1 MEQFTAYHSLFLQIV
16 ETFSKFLTSGGN
28 DSRYTTD
35 KCPSSYI
42 NIMNMDIQ
50 LTSYLMPKD
59 ARIFIL
65 HLVGDACTC
74 TFCLQVD
81 RLVAQNVISSAPPT
95 TSIPVDFSASCGNY
109 LVTHLHA
116 AQVRRL
122 IEVMSVISTQ
132 NTKQEE
138 LRRYLHTLLAS
149 ALHWHLFFSYICSL
163 CSFIYAL

>member
-1 MEQFTAYHSLFLQIV
+1 MEQITTFHSLFLQIV
-16 ETFSKFLTSGGN
+16 ETFSKFLSSGGH

-50 LTSYLMPKD
+50 LTTYLMPKD

-81 RLVAQNVISSAPPT
+81 RLITQNIISSAPPT
-95 TSIPVDFSASCGNY
+95 NTIPVDFSASCGKY
-109 LVTHLHA
+109 LVTRLHA
-116 AQVRRL
+116 AQVHRL
-122 IEVMSVISTQ
+122 IDVMSVIPTKNTQ
-132 NTKQEE
+132 QEK
-138 LRRYLHTLLAS
+138 LRRCLHALLVS
-149 ALHWHLFFSYICSL
+149 ALR
-163 CSFIYAL
+163 

>member
-50 LTSYLMPKD
+50 LTSHLMPKD
-59 ARIFIL
+59 ARTFIL

-95 TSIPVDFSASCGNY
+95 TSIPVDFTASCGKY
-109 LVTHLHA
+109 LVTRLHA
-116 AQVRRL
+116 AQVHRL
-122 IEVMSVISTQ
+122 INVMSVIPTKNTQ
-132 NTKQEE
+132 QENH
-138 LRRYLHTLLAS
+138 RRRLHALLAS
-149 ALHWHLFFSYICSL
+149 ALH
-163 CSFIYAL
+163 